1 MAVTTGLGSLE
12 RIGAA
17 ACSSGGPRDR
27 GRLSRILADLEGDLR
42 EGLCGRS
49 VYLPLDVPP
58 ASPLDWAGLPM
69 DLGAWENRGC
79 GRSAGGALGVG
90 T

>member
-1 MAVTTGLGSLE
+1 MTTGLGSLE

-17 ACSSGGPRDR
+17 ACSSGGPLDR
-27 GRLSRILADLEGDLR
+27 GRRSRILADLEGDRR

-49 VYLPLDVPP
+49 VYLPLGV
-58 ASPLDWAGLPM
+58 SPLAWAGLPLG
-69 DLGAWENRGC
+69 LGAWENRGC
-79 GRSAGGALGVG
+79 GLTAGEALGVG